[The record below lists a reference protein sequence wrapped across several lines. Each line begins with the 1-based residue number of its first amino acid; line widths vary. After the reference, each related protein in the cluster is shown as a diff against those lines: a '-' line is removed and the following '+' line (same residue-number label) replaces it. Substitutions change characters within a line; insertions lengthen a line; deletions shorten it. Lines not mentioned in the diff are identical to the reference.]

1 MVVLWSGP
9 LFYVFY
15 VLVFYPK
22 SLHSSLVQGV
32 EWFFVF
38 GLLFLSQYKDT
49 QLSCVFEKK
58 KTQHLKPAMFKMMST
73 PKPNLSIC
81 ILEWLYAILKC
92 KSERNLL
99 S

>member
-32 EWFFVF
+32 ECFFVF

-58 KTQHLKPAMFKMMST
+58 NTT
-73 PKPNLSIC
+73 PKASYVQDD
-81 ILEWLYAILKC
+81 EYSQA
-92 KSERNLL
+92 
-99 S
+99 